1 MRLTLLI
8 PLLVLRA
15 AVPAAAAPI
24 GVEHF
29 VELAVKNDTS
39 LLSAEQ
45 DIIISRQRLREARSL
60 LLPQISFSGS
70 LSRLSLEYPMVT
82 PAELGGRF
90 LDGTYG
96 DNTYALRAHVVQ
108 PVYTGGR
115 NRNAARMARNAWSQS
130 RLLLETERLAAAR
143 KAREAFCETLYR
155 RELLAAASSYHL
167 RSLALSGRSARGW
180 DALETGAA
188 ADWFARERDRAEHAY
203 AAGMY
208 ALASIVKNENGV
220 MELDGELAAEPPSGT
235 LQKALIAATERRPE
249 LRGEI
254 YRAQMDEI
262 ALNMASLRRYPNV
275 YVGAVYDMVAYDAN
289 SFSSM
294 ERTGSWAA
302 SIAIHFPLSYDWWTQ
317 IIQRR
322 AQQRQGSL
330 KRVELE
336 ERLRGEL
343 RSAWDEASFR
353 LKEASSARAA
363 LEAATADY
371 ERAVRSGPAEPG
383 RAAAGLRSL
392 YEKELALLESLYLQK
407 MAAIRLAWAQGKGL
421 PE

>member
-1 MRLTLLI
+1 MRHTILLPI
-8 PLLVLRA
+8 AVLLA
-15 AVPAAAAPI
+15 AAPAAAAPL
-24 GVEHF
+24 GVERF
-29 VELAVKNDTS
+29 VDLAVKNDTS

-82 PAELGGRF
+82 PPELGGRF
-90 LDGTYG
+90 LDGAYG

-143 KAREAFCETLYR
+143 KAREAFCGALYR
-155 RELLAAASSYHL
+155 RELLSAASSYHL
-167 RSLALSGRSARGW
+167 RSLALAGRAAGGW
-180 DALETGAA
+180 DALEAGAA
-188 ADWFARERDRAEHAY
+188 EDWFSRERDRAAHAY
-203 AAGMY
+203 AAS
-208 ALASIVKNENGV
+208 LASMSALIRNENGV
-220 MELDGELAAEPPSGT
+220 LEIDGELAAEPPSGT
-235 LQKALIAATERRPE
+235 LQKTIIAAMERRPE

-262 ALNMASLRRYPNV
+262 ALNMAALRRYPNV
-275 YVGAVYDMVAYDAN
+275 YIGAVYDMVAYDAD

-302 SIAIHFPLSYDWWTQ
+302 SVAIHFPLSYDWWTQ
-317 IIQRR
+317 IVQRR

-336 ERLRGEL
+336 ESLRGEL

-353 LKEASSARAA
+353 LREAEEARAA
-363 LEAATADY
+363 LAAAAAGYD
-371 ERAVRSGPAEPG
+371 RARRSAPAEAG
-383 RAAAGLRSL
+383 RAAAGLRTL
-392 YEKELALLESLYLQK
+392 YDKELALLESLYLQK

>member
-1 MRLTLLI
+1 MRLIVFLPILTLC
-8 PLLVLRA
+8 A
-15 AVPAAAAPI
+15 AASAAAAPL
-24 GVEHF
+24 GVERF

-45 DIIISRQRLREARSL
+45 DIVISRQRLREARSL
-60 LLPQISFSGS
+60 LLPQVSFSGS

-82 PAELGGRF
+82 PPELGGRF
-90 LDGTYG
+90 LDGAYG

-167 RSLALSGRSARGW
+167 RASALGGRAGGW
-180 DALETGAA
+180 DALEAGAVSA
-188 ADWFARERDRAEHAY
+188 WFAREKDRAGHVY
-203 AAGMY
+203 AASLAAMS
-208 ALASIVKNENGV
+208 ALIRNENGGL
-220 MELDGELAAEPPSGT
+220 ELAGELAAEPPSGT
-235 LQKALIAATERRPE
+235 LQKALITATERRPE

-262 ALNMASLRRYPNV
+262 ALNMAALRRYPNV
-275 YVGAVYDMVAYDAN
+275 YIGAVYDMVAYDAD
-289 SFSSM
+289 SFSNM

-302 SIAIHFPLSYDWWTQ
+302 SVAIHFPLSYDWWTQ

-336 ERLRGEL
+336 ESLRGEL
-343 RSAWDEASFR
+343 RSAWNEAAFR
-353 LKEASSARAA
+353 LREAGAARAA
-363 LEAATADY
+363 LEEAAADY
-371 ERAVRSGPAEPG
+371 ERARRASPAETG
-383 RAAAGLRSL
+383 RAAAALRTL
-392 YEKELALLESLYLQK
+392 YEKELALFESLYLQK
-407 MAAIRLAWAQGKGL
+407 LAAIRLAWAQGKGL

>member
-1 MRLTLLI
+1 MRLTCLFPISLL
-8 PLLVLRA
+8 LA
-15 AVPAAAAPI
+15 AAPAAAGPI
-24 GVEHF
+24 SVERF
-29 VELAVKNDTS
+29 VDLAVKNDTS

-45 DIIISRQRLREARSL
+45 GIIISRQRLREARSL
-60 LLPQISFSGS
+60 LFPQISFSGS

-90 LDGTYG
+90 LDGAYG
-96 DNTYALRAHVVQ
+96 ENTYALRAHVVQ

-130 RLLLETERLAAAR
+130 RLLLETEKLAAAR
-143 KAREAFCETLYR
+143 KAREAFCEALYR
-155 RELLAAASSYHL
+155 RELLAAASAYHL
-167 RSLALSGRSARGW
+167 RASALAGRQDGGW
-180 DALETGAA
+180 DALEAGAA
-188 ADWFARERDRAEHAY
+188 ADWFARQKDRAGHAY
-203 AAGMY
+203 AAGLA
-208 ALASIVKNENGV
+208 ALSELIRSENGDL
-220 MELDGELAAEPPSGT
+220 EIEGELAAEPPSGT
-235 LQKALIAATERRPE
+235 LQKALIAAMERRPE

-275 YVGAVYDMVAYDAN
+275 YIGAVYDVVAYDAD

-302 SIAIHFPLSYDWWTQ
+302 SVAIHFPLSYDWWTQ

-330 KRVELE
+330 KRVEIE
-336 ERLRGEL
+336 GRLRGEL
-343 RSAWDEASFR
+343 KSAWSEASFR
-353 LKEASSARAA
+353 LKEAASARAA
-363 LEAATADY
+363 LEAAARDY
-371 ERAVRSGPAEPG
+371 ERASRSGPAETG
-383 RAAAGLRSL
+383 RAAAGLRTL

>member
-1 MRLTLLI
+1 MRHTLLL
-8 PLLVLRA
+8 PLSVLLA
-15 AVPAAAAPI
+15 AAPAAAGPI
-24 GVEHF
+24 GVERF
-29 VELAVKNDTS
+29 VELAVKNDAS

-45 DIIISRQRLREARSL
+45 DIVISRQRLREARSL

-82 PAELGGRF
+82 PPELGGRF
-90 LDGTYG
+90 LDGAYG

-130 RLLLETERLAAAR
+130 RLLLETERLDAAR
-143 KAREAFCETLYR
+143 KAREAFCGALYR

-167 RSLALSGRSARGW
+167 RSLALAGRAAGGW
-180 DALETGAA
+180 DALEAGAA
-188 ADWFARERDRAEHAY
+188 ADRFAREKDRAEHAY
-203 AAGMY
+203 AAS
-208 ALASIVKNENGV
+208 LASMSALVRSENGV
-220 MELDGELAAEPPSGT
+220 LEIDGELAAEPPSGT
-235 LQKALIAATERRPE
+235 LQKAIIAAMERRPE

-262 ALNMASLRRYPNV
+262 ALNMAALRRYPNV
-275 YVGAVYDMVAYDAN
+275 YIGAVYDMVAYDAD

-302 SIAIHFPLSYDWWTQ
+302 SVAIHFPLSYDWWTQ
-317 IIQRR
+317 IVQRR

-343 RSAWDEASFR
+343 RSAWSEASFR
-353 LKEASSARAA
+353 LREAGAARSA
-363 LEAATADY
+363 LEAAAADY
-371 ERAVRSGPAEPG
+371 ERARRSAPAEAG
-383 RAAAGLRSL
+383 RAAAGLRTL
-392 YEKELALLESLYLQK
+392 YDKELALLESLYLQK